1 MIAPS
6 RKHLRR
12 LASPIASRGFTLVE
26 LMVGMLLGLITVL
39 VASQV
44 LLQTES
50 RKRTSTAGSD
60 ATTTG
65 AMALYTIE
73 RDARNAGY
81 GMTAHLGALGCEIR
95 MQFSGQ
101 AMQTFTLAPV
111 EITQGAN
118 GAPDTLRFM
127 ASNKEG
133 VPLPIRVAVDHP
145 RTAAN
150 FFVQS
155 DLGVSE
161 GDIMLAVPTTPDP
174 NNWCSLFQVTN
185 NTNPGG
191 GGGNQGGGQGQNQV
205 LHNSG
210 QSAWNQAG
218 GQTIFPVDG
227 YPQGSTILNLGTFS
241 LRTYAIVN
249 NSLQLD
255 WLETATGLNQS
266 RELYPQ
272 VIQLQAQYGLYLTND
287 NVTNVQ
293 NADWVDTATA
303 AQMGSVVAIRL
314 AVVTRSNVQEKPEL
328 DAGGNEIPLTVAGTN
343 ANCQNLAARNPRAVC
358 WAGGAINALNTN
370 NPGATDWQRYRY
382 RVFETVIP
390 LRNMIWPQQE

>member
-1 MIAPS
+1 MMAHPKTSLRTHPLPS
-6 RKHLRR
+6 
-12 LASPIASRGFTLVE
+12 ASRGFTLVE

-65 AMALYTIE
+65 AMGLYTIE

-81 GMTAHLGALGCEIR
+81 GMTAQLAVLGCEIR
-95 MQFSGQ
+95 MQFAGNPTV
-101 AMQTFTLAPV
+101 TFTLAPV
-111 EITQGAN
+111 TITQGAN
-118 GAPDTLRFM
+118 GTPDTIRFM

-133 VPLPIRVAVDHP
+133 VPVPIRVAVDHP

-155 DLGVSE
+155 DLGVEE
-161 GDIMLAVPTTPDP
+161 GDIMLAVPATPDP

-185 NTNPGG
+185 NPNPGG

-210 QSAWNQAG
+210 QSNWNQPG

-227 YPQGSTILNLGTFS
+227 YPAGSTVLNLGTFS
-241 LRTYAIVN
+241 LRTYSVVN
-249 NSLQLD
+249 NGMQLG
-255 WLETATGLNQS
+255 WLDTGTGITQLNQ
-266 RELYPQ
+266 LYPD
-272 VIQLQAQYGLYLTND
+272 VIQLQAQYGLDLTAD
-287 NVTNVQ
+287 NVVNVQ
-293 NADWVDTATA
+293 DADWLDNATP
-303 AQMGSVVAIRL
+303 AQMASVVAIRV

-328 DAGGNEIPLTVAGTN
+328 DANGDPIPLTVTSTDA
-343 ANCQNLAARNPRAVC
+343 ACQNPATKDPRAVC

-370 NPGATDWQRYRY
+370 NPGPTDWQQYRY

-390 LRNMIWPQQE
+390 LRNMIWPQQN